1 MLILL
6 YLLPFYINTLSKK
19 KHHHHKHKN
28 HLKPSVVDSV
38 GYPTSLPD
46 ANGDSKS
53 DVNDWFVSFRNMYM
67 NQYDIN

>member
-19 KHHHHKHKN
+19 KHRHHKHKN
-28 HLKPSVVDSV
+28 HKPSVVDSV